1 MDMES
6 KLPASATRPREE
18 RSILGGGTAFGTLC
32 VETNRGVRRRMMAAN
47 SVAAV
52 PNNDVN
58 FIVQGGDLAAVTS
71 MSPEAIEDG
80 RRGKII
86 PVMVKMGA

>member
-1 MDMES
+1 
-6 KLPASATRPREE
+6 
-18 RSILGGGTAFGTLC
+18 
-32 VETNRGVRRRMMAAN
+32 MAAN